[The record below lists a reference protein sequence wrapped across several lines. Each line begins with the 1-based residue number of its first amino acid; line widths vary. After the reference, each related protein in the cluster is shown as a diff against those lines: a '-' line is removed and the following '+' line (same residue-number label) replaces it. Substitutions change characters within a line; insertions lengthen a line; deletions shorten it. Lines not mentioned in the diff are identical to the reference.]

1 MRSVSVQE
9 KQTAN
14 TGNVNIYAPSTK
26 TINLQ
31 AGTVKANDTTLAT
44 GSDRRIKE
52 DISDISEKYLA
63 FFSNLRPVRFKYIN
77 GQSHRTHLGFIAQE
91 VYDALEKSDLTSL
104 DFAGYVKVESD
115 EEGLDGYE
123 LDLRYDEFISL
134 NTFMIQK
141 LMKRVDE
148 LENEIQNMKG
158 APYGDS
164 IS

>member
-1 MRSVSVQE
+1 M
-9 KQTAN
+9 
-14 TGNVNIYAPSTK
+14 
-26 TINLQ
+26 
-31 AGTVKANDTTLAT
+31 
-44 GSDRRIKE
+44 
-52 DISDISEKYLA
+52 
-63 FFSNLRPVRFKYIN
+63 
-77 GQSHRTHLGFIAQE
+77 
-91 VYDALEKSDLTSL
+91 
-104 DFAGYVKVESD
+104 DFAGYVKVESE

-148 LENEIQNMKG
+148 LENEIQKMKG